1 MKKTKILLLYVIACL
16 FICSSLYAKSD
27 YGLYVKNQVYKKQ
40 KAVPLVTF
48 PECLQ
53 KACDNGAEEYRVIIY
68 GYSEDIS
75 NARTIR
81 VKKIFSTDDKRL
93 EKQYYIYRG
102 DTVLAQI
109 EKDLEKA
116 CKELPVVTTQ
126 TINGEF
132 NYTVYDGEKYAK
144 ELHVVSLFGVLRH
157 NNRIIWYGSQ
167 GGEKTILSERT
178 LPLVDI
184 KQLDD
189 GRYLIVTD
197 DAEYYV
203 EDQGERLVAEVYAGK
218 RTIVKPKK
226 DYPVYRI
233 LTDNVVRQSYDDGSV
248 EHWKI
253 VLSDEDIEKNREKW
267 REQHTRKNGDFE
279 KLSAG
284 DKHLLWWNGVGKR
297 RSVMDDTHI
306 QAMWCYQEG
315 GPEPTAESYSEISL
329 AKTGS
334 GRGAEDKNF
343 VAKAAQSEKA
353 ETSAATG
360 WFGSLVARVKGF
372 FAGLFS

>member
-1 MKKTKILLLYVIACL
+1 MVILLIHFYSTMFTINSEIPVQ
-16 FICSSLYAKSD
+16 F
-27 YGLYVKNQVYKKQ
+27 YG
-40 KAVPLVTF
+40 T
-48 PECLQ
+48 
-53 KACDNGAEEYRVIIY
+53 II
-68 GYSEDIS
+68 
-75 NARTIR
+75 
-81 VKKIFSTDDKRL
+81 
-93 EKQYYIYRG
+93 
-102 DTVLAQI
+102 VLAQI

-218 RTIVKPKK
+218 RTIAKPKK

-315 GPEPTAESYSEISL
+315 GQEPTAESYSKMSL

-334 GRGAEDKNF
+334 DSGTFVTNVAAPKDQLLKREAGASTGRLAG
-343 VAKAAQSEKA
+343 
-353 ETSAATG
+353 
-360 WFGSLVARVKGF
+360 LVARVKSWF
-372 FAGLFS
+372 SGLFS